1 MLVLS
6 VAVLLGAVGLLLVW
20 LSARRRKRLGLP
32 AGRVVYSDTG
42 IRQEV
47 EKPLYDRTLGLA
59 GRPDYLVRQGRRLI
73 PVEVKSAAAPPVPY
87 DSHVFQVLAYCLLVE
102 RQMGTRPPYGLLQY
116 ADRTFRIDFTFE
128 AEERLL
134 DLLAEIRRAERR
146 GGLPERSHTSAAR
159 CRACGFREICDQR
172 LT

>member
-1 MLVLS
+1 M
-6 VAVLLGAVGLLLVW
+6 AVFLIGLLGLLGLLLLW

-32 AGRVVYSDTG
+32 AGTVAYSDTG
-42 IRQEV
+42 IRQKP

-59 GRPDYLVRQGRRLI
+59 GRPDYLIQQGKVLI
-73 PVEVKSAAAPPVPY
+73 PVEVKSSPAPPVPY

-102 RQMGTRPPYGLLQY
+102 RQTGIRPPYGWLNY
-116 ADRTFRIDFTFE
+116 ADHRFRIDFTYE
-128 AEERLL
+128 QEEHLL
-134 DLLAEIRRAERR
+134 EVLAEMRRLERR
-146 GGLPERSHTSAAR
+146 GGLPERSHASPAR

>member
-6 VAVLLGAVGLLLVW
+6 VAVLLALLGLLLVW
-20 LSARRRKRLGLP
+20 LSARRRRQLGLP
-32 AGRVVYSDTG
+32 AGRVVYSDVGT
-42 IRQEV
+42 RQEL
-47 EKPLYDRTLGLA
+47 EKPLYDRTLGLT
-59 GRPDYLVRQGRRLI
+59 GRPDYLVRQGKQLI

-102 RQMGTRPPYGLLQY
+102 RQMGVRPAYGLLRY
-116 ADRTFRIDFTFE
+116 DDREFRIDFTFE

-134 DLLAEIRRAERR
+134 DLLADIRRAERR
-146 GGLPERSHTSAAR
+146 SGLPERSHTSAAR

>member
-6 VAVLLGAVGLLLVW
+6 VAVLLALLGLLLVW
-20 LSARRRKRLGLP
+20 LSARRRRQLGLP
-32 AGRVVYSDTG
+32 AGRVVYSDVGT
-42 IRQEV
+42 RQEL
-47 EKPLYDRTLGLA
+47 EKPLYDRTLGLT
-59 GRPDYLVRQGRRLI
+59 GRPDYLVRQGKQLI

-102 RQMGTRPPYGLLQY
+102 RQMGVRPAYGLLRY
-116 ADRTFRIDFTFE
+116 DDREFRIDFTFE

-134 DLLAEIRRAERR
+134 DLLADIRRAERR